1 VKQFLLDFA
10 RELFQYWG
18 ILKYVENLSRPEFS
32 LALFYLSLF
41 GTLFIIVSTLLLL
54 LRKEKYLLPS
64 LLLSLL
70 SCFFA
75 AYFLEWRGL
84 LGEGSYFSKDMGV
97 RSSKVIKKVI
107 KGVEVRIPEK
117 KGLVKLSSI
126 SSKPSQM
133 QPPQADEP
141 RLSPPL
147 SLEKKGE
154 IKIAEPPGSERR
166 REETVKASVPR
177 EKTTPPKADKAGK
190 VIEVTGK
197 SKGAVLIKFYRALF
211 DRLFSLPRGG
221 PGFSQLP
228 KQTQKSLI
236 KKMGPLIQLKWIEK
250 KEGEVSLRGE
260 VKEKA
265 LRDLLKS
272 LGYKFSPTQVSFKL
286 NKNLTSFEPKEIEKS
301 LPSLIQRRSCFCLN
315 KSYYTSK
322 DNLRKEIEAMRFK
335 IRGGIY
341 QVKVVSIQSVAG
353 SEKDGE
359 YIFKV
364 DFVKKG

>member
-1 VKQFLLDFA
+1 MKQFILDFA

-41 GTLFIIVSTLLLL
+41 GALFIIVSTLLLL

-97 RSSKVIKKVI
+97 MSLKVI
-107 KGVEVRIPEK
+107 KGVEVRLPEK

-147 SLEKKGE
+147 SLGKKGE

-190 VIEVTGK
+190 VIEVTGE
-197 SKGAVLIKFYRALF
+197 SKGAALIKFYSALF

-221 PGFSQLP
+221 PGFSQLS

-236 KKMGPLIQLKWIEK
+236 KKMGPQIQLKWMEK
-250 KEGEVSLRGE
+250 KEGEVSLQGE
-260 VKEKA
+260 VKERA

-272 LGYKFSPTQVSFKL
+272 LGYKFEPTQVSFKL

-341 QVKVVSIQSVAG
+341 QVKVVSIQSIAEG
-353 SEKDGE
+353 EKKGE

-364 DFVKKG
+364 DFIKRG